1 MPEIAGF
8 SHIDLTVTRLPPIGL
23 TPNVLGFSI
32 LPPYGPIESTQID
45 PDELIAHL
53 LIFSGRYDRLVAGR
67 LGGRYE
73 ARGRHR

>member
-1 MPEIAGF
+1 MLKAV
-8 SHIDLTVTRLPPIGL
+8 SKLTLFV
-23 TPNVLGFSI
+23 SQI

-53 LIFSGRYDRLVAGR
+53 LIFSSRYDRLVAGR